1 MSLCDPT
8 RGEVLNN
15 VGPLEVSWRQSGASY
30 RFAKWTL
37 KLYLRSLLLS
47 EKMKS
52 GLDEVSP
59 HHFLKTFDFV
69 GELGRFRAV
78 SRNLNLNLSL
88 NELLLSSPAVG
99 F

>member
-1 MSLCDPT
+1 MTYWHKMTVETAGKMPAA
-8 RGEVLNN
+8 R
-15 VGPLEVSWRQSGASY
+15 
-30 RFAKWTL
+30 
-37 KLYLRSLLLS
+37 YLRSLLLS

-69 GELGRFRAV
+69 GGLGRFRAV

>member
-1 MSLCDPT
+1 MEAVWRELSFREMDVETVSAFLAAL
-8 RGEVLNN
+8 GEN
-15 VGPLEVSWRQSGASY
+15 EIRA
-30 RFAKWTL
+30 R
-37 KLYLRSLLLS
+37 RSLA
-47 EKMKS
+47 
-52 GLDEVSP
+52 

-69 GELGRFRAV
+69 GGLGRFRAV